1 MANDLT
7 IAALSLVL
15 QHQLTGCTRA
25 GQSAANLLERLAGN
39 AGLDAHTRELCERM
53 SDRLCDASEGTA

>member
-7 IAALSLVL
+7 TAALSLVL

-25 GQSAANLLERLAGN
+25 GHSAATLLERLAGN
-39 AGLDAHTRELCERM
+39 ASLDAHTRELCERM
-53 SDRLCDASEGTA
+53 SDRLCDGEEGPA